1 MSSAEFLGLMTNLS
15 SSATQVQMLLSR
27 DPSAAISAGVPSEC
41 LQALSATLQAVLAA
55 TESTQRLAA
64 ASASLCTPSLLCFCP
79 SSLLCLCSSSL
90 LHHLVSC
97 SPVLHSHARRV
108 AARPSCRV
116 HRDRR
121 VCCHASCKLFASS
134 CALCA

>member
-97 SPVLHSHARRV
+97 SPSYTPTPDESQLVPPAGCTETDVSAVMRLANCSRSV
-108 AARPSCRV
+108 ALS
-116 HRDRR
+116 
-121 VCCHASCKLFASS
+121 
-134 CALCA
+134 